1 MELILVKILIALGP
15 VLIFLA
21 VFDWLDA
28 FKLVSRRE
36 IVLLLIGGGLLAIV
50 SYAVNGRFID
60 AMPMGFSPFSRFIS
74 PPIEEGLK
82 CALIFA
88 LFQTNRIG
96 FVIDAAIVGVSVGAG
111 FSVAENLIYI
121 GAFTHANLGVWVV
134 RGFGTAIMHAGAGAL
149 FATLG
154 QHFTERFTRAEAERH
169 RFECLYF
176 LPGLGLAILA
186 HSIFNQFAA
195 QPIIAMAL
203 TVFLVPMLLFMILM
217 RSEDSAHKW
226 LLTDHESHQHMLDD
240 IREGRLAGSPQGR
253 FVRQLAEQFPPDIGA
268 AMFRYIQVHT
278 WLVTKAEEDLIDLH
292 EGRPEDLGES
302 VRANLQELHD
312 LEKKIGRTGVL
323 ALSRHMHFSR
333 GELWEIHELE
343 AHLRHE
349 HPKWRTRPK
358 G

>member
-1 MELILVKILIALGP
+1 MELILIKGLIAIGP

-28 FKLVSRRE
+28 FKLVSRGE
-36 IVLLLIGGGLLAIV
+36 IVLLLIGGGVLAII

-74 PPIEEGLK
+74 PPIEECLK
-82 CALIFA
+82 CALIFL
-88 LFQTNRIG
+88 LFARNRIG
-96 FVIDAAIVGVSVGAG
+96 FVIDAAIVGVAVGAG
-111 FSVAENLIYI
+111 FSVAENLIYVWT
-121 GAFTHANLGVWVV
+121 FTHANLGVWVV
-134 RGFGTAIMHAGAGAL
+134 RGFGTALMHAGTGAL

-154 QHFTERFTRAEAERH
+154 QHFTERYTRAEAERH

-195 QPIIAMAL
+195 KPIIAMAL
-203 TVFLVPMLLFMILM
+203 AVFFVPLLLFLILM
-217 RSEDSAHKW
+217 RSEHSAHKW
-226 LLTDHESHQHMLDD
+226 LLTDYETHQHMLDD

-253 FVRQLAEQFPPDIGA
+253 FVQALAEQFPPAVGS

-278 WLVTKAEEDLIDLH
+278 WLVTKAEEDLIDLD
-292 EGRPEDLGES
+292 EGRREDLGES
-302 VRANLQELHD
+302 VRANLEELHV
-312 LEKKIGRTGVL
+312 LEQRIGRTGLL
-323 ALSRHMHFSR
+323 ALNRHMHFSR
-333 GELWEIHELE
+333 NELWEIHELE

-349 HPKWRTRPK
+349 HPKWRTRS
-358 G
+358 